1 MLVMKQQKKVKIIRW
16 IARIWSILA
25 VLLAFV
31 LLISTLMETGGEP
44 PSTIFWMLFG
54 LWFFA
59 VLSLLASWRWEIVGS
74 VLAITALI
82 SREMAY
88 FYLSGGDF
96 LVGFWMVW
104 LPVLPPAILFILA
117 GQGDKKLKADQIA
130 RDIRENNQLDL

>member
-1 MLVMKQQKKVKIIRW
+1 MIMKQQKKIKIIRW
-16 IARIWSILA
+16 IARIWRILA

-31 LLISTLMETGGEP
+31 LLISTLMETGDEP

-54 LWFFA
+54 LWFAA
-59 VLSLLASWRWEIVGS
+59 VLSLLISWRWEIVGS

-82 SREMAY
+82 SREMAV
-88 FYLSGGDF
+88 FDMSGEF

-117 GQGDKKLKADQIA
+117 WREDRKLKEKQMP
-130 RDIRENNQLDL
+130 REVYD

>member
-1 MLVMKQQKKVKIIRW
+1 MIMKQQKKIKIIRW

-31 LLISTLMETGGEP
+31 LLISTLMETGDEP

-54 LWFFA
+54 LWFAA
-59 VLSLLASWRWEIVGS
+59 VLSLLISWRWEIVGS

-82 SREMAY
+82 SREMAV
-88 FYLSGGDF
+88 FYLSGEF

-117 GQGDKKLKADQIA
+117 WREDRKLKEKQMP
-130 RDIRENNQLDL
+130 REVYD

>member
-1 MLVMKQQKKVKIIRW
+1 MKQQKKIKIIRW

-31 LLISTLMETGGEP
+31 LLISTLMENGDEP

-54 LWFFA
+54 LWFAA
-59 VLSLLASWRWEIVGS
+59 VLSLLVSWRWEIVGS

-82 SREMAY
+82 SREMAV
-88 FYLSGGDF
+88 FYLSGEF

-117 GQGDKKLKADQIA
+117 WREDRKLKEKQMP
-130 RDIRENNQLDL
+130 REVYD